1 MQTATTA
8 HSLRLFAVLAALGF
22 LSPVGAATP
31 TEAPAMFIFPAGS
44 TKLTQ
49 DSLDLIDRLAK
60 RAKAHVANWIILE
73 GCGDAQGSP
82 ELNLALLQQR
92 LATIERE
99 IVARGMPQHRVRNL
113 TTREGCGTPPGLK
126 HQSVAARIERHEP

>member
-1 MQTATTA
+1 MHTAMTA
-8 HSLRLFAVLAALGF
+8 HSLRLLAILAALGF
-22 LSPVGAATP
+22 LSPVRAATP
-31 TEAPAMFIFPAGS
+31 VEAPAMFIFPAGS

-49 DSLDLIDRLAK
+49 ESRDLIDRLVK

-73 GCGDAQGSP
+73 GCGEAQGSP

-92 LATIERE
+92 LDTIERE

-113 TTREGCGTPPGLK
+113 TTREGCGTPPALK
-126 HQSVAARIERHEP
+126 HQSVAVSIERHEP